1 MEQNNEK
8 NMTSYERKLQARES
22 AAKREKRKNLLSVVV
37 TVAII
42 GCIAALLIV
51 VPMLKK
57 KEIFKEYFK
66 VNEESVSELEFY
78 FHKTNLINNNYEI
91 LQYMG
96 ISSVADLSTQYYNE
110 EEGITWD
117 DFFTESAANSIKE
130 NKALIADAKAKN
142 ISLDVDTEYDAY
154 LANFKTDA
162 DSMGISLD
170 SYLTSYYGASE
181 KDLRQ
186 IMKDNIAALLYSN
199 YLSEQNGATDEEVQA
214 KYEEQKA
221 NYDSIDYRVLPIPA
235 AVNADSTEEE
245 IATAME
251 AAKAKAQEMLDKVN
265 AGEDFETLCATYAQ
279 EDQRA
284 NYADSETDLSLVKGA
299 SATNSSATY
308 LSWFYEIDHNV
319 GDAGIFTDDLGHA
332 QYVLLYVD
340 RYVADGVMDSIK
352 EDLTYENVMAYI
364 EEISASYVISDPE
377 DNIPNL

>member
-1 MEQNNEK
+1 
-8 NMTSYERKLQARES
+8 MTSYERKLQAREA

-66 VNEESVSELEFY
+66 VNDESVSELEFF

-91 LQYMG
+91 LQALG
-96 ISSVADLSTQYYNE
+96 ISSVESLNTTYYDE
-110 EEGITWD
+110 EAGITWA
-117 DFFTESAANSIKE
+117 DFFDENTANTIKE

-142 ISLDVDTEYDAY
+142 VSLDVDAEYDAY
-154 LANFKTDA
+154 MENFKADA
-162 DSMGISLD
+162 ETYGMTLD
-170 SYLTSYYGASE
+170 AYLTSYYGANE
-181 KDLRQ
+181 KNLKQ
-186 IMKDNIAALLYSN
+186 IMKDNITALLYSN
-199 YLSEQNGATDEEVQA
+199 YLYEQNEVTDEEAQA

-235 AVNADSTEEE
+235 AVTAESTEEE

-308 LSWFYEIDHNV
+308 LSWFYETDHNV
-319 GDAGIFTDDLGHA
+319 GDAGIFTDDIGHA

-340 RYVADGVMDSIK
+340 RYAADGVMDSIK
-352 EDLTYENVMAYI
+352 QNLTYDKVMAYVT
-364 EEISASYVISDPE
+364 EISESYVISDPE